1 MFNKAGNQL
10 EYNLHYRAMQVL
22 EVIDS
27 KESTEE
33 KAKVLVDGYR
43 HQHTQLTI
51 CRNVIKK
58 LLDNAGLPSYEQAID
73 KLLYQEQER
82 IKL

>member
-1 MFNKAGNQL
+1 
-10 EYNLHYRAMQVL
+10 MQVV

-27 KESTEE
+27 KESAEE
-33 KAKVLVDGYR
+33 KAKILVDGYR
-43 HQHTQLTI
+43 HQHTMLTI
-51 CRNVIKK
+51 HRNVIKK
-58 LLDNAGLPSYEQAID
+58 LLDDTGQPSYEQAID